1 LGAEKTNFKSMKIK
15 QYLIELSLAIL
26 GVLIALFIDNLR
38 EDWRDSNLVN
48 SYLDVVIDDL
58 NFDIINMEQQLRL
71 DSAWAKDMQILRD
84 VFASNPDLPRLNY
97 GLDVWTKGKSIA
109 YRKLNTWDSLD
120 YYTFRLYGNT
130 NYKIRKVGFSI
141 IVNSGLSNQIKK
153 DLLQKINVYYTT
165 DSDDLDN
172 FVSIDNTCMWNAI
185 PYLNKYQGRFKEVI
199 LNKDFD
205 ATLIRNEATGRLGT
219 VQREMA
225 AKVRTIAKARA
236 LIQAINANR

>member
-1 LGAEKTNFKSMKIK
+1 MKIK
-15 QYLIELSLAIL
+15 QYLVELSLAIL

-38 EDWRDSNLVN
+38 EDWRDTKLVN
-48 SYLDVVIDDL
+48 SYLDVVVDDL
-58 NFDIINMEQQLRL
+58 NFDIINMEQQLKL
-71 DSAWAKDMQILRD
+71 DSSWTKEMQVLRD
-84 VFASNPDLPRLNY
+84 IFVSNPDLPELNY
-97 GLDVWTKGKSIA
+97 GLDVWTKGKPAA

-120 YYTFRLYGNT
+120 YYIFHLYSNT
-130 NYKIRKVGFSI
+130 GYKTRKVGFSI
-141 IVNSGLSNQIKK
+141 IVNSGLSHQLRKN
-153 DLLQKINVYYTT
+153 LLQKINIYYTT

-172 FVSIDNTCMWNAI
+172 LVNIDNTCMWNAI

-225 AKVRTIAKARA
+225 AKVRTIAKART
-236 LIQAINANR
+236 LIQAINASR